1 MERLK
6 DEGQDILQPVFG
18 KPEEASLVSKAAPV
32 PKQEVSMVS
41 ATIKRIITAEEFAAH
56 SGAEEP
62 WFAVKGEGT
71 FARREILQNAAEDRL
86 VAVYDGTP
94 FMKDHPGG
102 GESIALVAGQDAVS
116 LDDGSA
122 SAAAEIDSY
131 LDRRFH
137 VDSFASRKSYAGTV
151 SGVFRHTAL
160 HRSHGDSF

>member
-1 MERLK
+1 MMNNWYFRTAIHHQEDGHTMRFEHPTLAGVASGGWMERLK

-71 FARREILQNAAEDRL
+71 FARREICRMQLRIASLQSTM
-86 VAVYDGTP
+86 V
-94 FMKDHPGG
+94 
-102 GESIALVAGQDAVS
+102 
-116 LDDGSA
+116 
-122 SAAAEIDSY
+122 
-131 LDRRFH
+131 
-137 VDSFASRKSYAGTV
+137 
-151 SGVFRHTAL
+151 RH
-160 HRSHGDSF
+160 S